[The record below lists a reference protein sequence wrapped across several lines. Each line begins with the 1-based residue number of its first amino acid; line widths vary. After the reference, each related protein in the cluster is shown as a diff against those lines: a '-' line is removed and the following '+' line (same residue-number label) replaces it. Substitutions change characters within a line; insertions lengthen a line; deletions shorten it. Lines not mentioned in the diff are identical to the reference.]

1 MKNKFSSKKFDIN
14 NYNKFD
20 YKENIFFEKLC
31 NKNFEKILNELYPVL
46 NKIHNIKWRKRSWRV
61 LIGPWLQRY
70 ICIIINRYFILK
82 RIKKKN
88 NFFFTKLLLKKDKV
102 RIPQTLNHFTNLSM
116 EDSFNYKILS
126 LLSKKMK
133 NKRVYFEIEDETK
146 SNNRLCKIRN
156 IFFGY
161 LIKLLNLCFLKRK
174 SIFLYKPYF
183 GSFKVIFH
191 LIIKLKQLPVLYPT
205 FLEKNFS
212 NEKTSIEKRKKLKNF
227 KTKNEIEKVL
237 KELIFVFIPKFYLE
251 DFQNNLLIAKK
262 IYPHRV
268 NVVLTAVGV
277 WKDTLFKIWLSEK
290 LNDKTK
296 LICRQHG
303 GNYGQNEL
311 IFEEKHEI
319 EISDHFYSWGWLSKK
334 KKVTP
339 SFGIIEPKLKSLT
352 RKQKK
357 ILLVTQTPHKFLY
370 FDNGTMDNYKSKNY
384 IKLIYSFL
392 DKTDNE
398 IKNKIYLRFKNLY
411 SNDPKQK
418 IDEYLKRLLVKKYKY
433 LQTSNIKNFY
443 QDIENKDLAIFTYNS
458 TAFLNA
464 IKANIPSII
473 MFNKDYVYLKKS
485 SKKIFLEM
493 KKNNIFF
500 DDPAK
505 ASNFINQNFYN
516 IREWWGS
523 KSVKSA
529 ISNYLDL
536 YNKKYNGL
544 NDNFFS
550 HLKKLI

>member
-1 MKNKFSSKKFDIN
+1 MICL
-14 NYNKFD
+14 YN
-20 YKENIFFEKLC
+20 
-31 NKNFEKILNELYPVL
+31 
-46 NKIHNIKWRKRSWRV
+46 H
-61 LIGPWLQRY
+61 
-70 ICIIINRYFILK
+70 
-82 RIKKKN
+82 
-88 NFFFTKLLLKKDKV
+88 
-102 RIPQTLNHFTNLSM
+102 
-116 EDSFNYKILS
+116 
-126 LLSKKMK
+126 
-133 NKRVYFEIEDETK
+133 
-146 SNNRLCKIRN
+146 
-156 IFFGY
+156 
-161 LIKLLNLCFLKRK
+161 
-174 SIFLYKPYF
+174 
-183 GSFKVIFH
+183 
-191 LIIKLKQLPVLYPT
+191 
-205 FLEKNFS
+205 
-212 NEKTSIEKRKKLKNF
+212 
-227 KTKNEIEKVL
+227 
-237 KELIFVFIPKFYLE
+237 
-251 DFQNNLLIAKK
+251 
-262 IYPHRV
+262 
-268 NVVLTAVGV
+268 
-277 WKDTLFKIWLSEK
+277 
-290 LNDKTK
+290 
-296 LICRQHG
+296 
-303 GNYGQNEL
+303 
-311 IFEEKHEI
+311 
-319 EISDHFYSWGWLSKK
+319 
-334 KKVTP
+334 
-339 SFGIIEPKLKSLT
+339 
-352 RKQKK
+352 
-357 ILLVTQTPHKFLY
+357 
-370 FDNGTMDNYKSKNY
+370 
-384 IKLIYSFL
+384 LIYSFL